1 MANVDDFDFNAA
13 MQVYVLPYRD
23 SYSSERFPKEWLGRM
38 CRNAASLAF
47 AQTHASQRL
56 DSGDLDPDTFEYVV
70 CQMVLRVIRYTPLQ
84 SESNGSY
91 TYDRKDDQSNPPS
104 YDASPNLYVSKA
116 EKELL
121 NGKDSSRRKIGSVGM
136 GLHRVYGM

>member
-1 MANVDDFDFNAA
+1 MAEID
-13 MQVYVLPYRD
+13 
-23 SYSSERFPKEWLGRM
+23 WLSHM
-38 CRNAASLAF
+38 LQH
-47 AQTHASQRL
+47 AQTTPEVFDGRL
-56 DSGDLDPDTFEYVV
+56 GEEWIIRECETAKEIAFTECPDAEYRYEQGDLSENLLAYVV

-84 SESNGSY
+84 GESNGSY